1 MYLYFPKTCDPPIF
15 VFVFGPDYCIHHM
28 LFENHETFQEKKTIK
43 LEIYTQMGSLT
54 QTSAL
59 CELAPC
65 IAILVRWQLELLC
78 SSPDLNLHSG
88 CVYWSPHSSTKVN
101 ARHAG
106 HAIWRP
112 KFNSR
117 WLHQWLKNF
126 SNMIPQQRSV
136 NQLLGCLKI
145 GLLPNRPGFIS
156 RSEQGFILCWVEVI
170 CKEKELYSR
179 KPPPVLNPEFYPQ
192 QLKVKFCKCRSNPCI
207 KLLTCY

>member
-1 MYLYFPKTCDPPIF
+1 MQFFFKLKYIFICFCLNNWIQIYNAFCILQKNSTNIYMYLYFPKTCDPPIF

-88 CVYWSPHSSTKVN
+88 CVYWSPHSSTKVQCS
-101 ARHAG
+101 AR
-106 HAIWRP
+106 WTC
-112 KFNSR
+112 N
-117 WLHQWLKNF
+117 LETQ
-126 SNMIPQQRSV
+126 
-136 NQLLGCLKI
+136 
-145 GLLPNRPGFIS
+145 
-156 RSEQGFILCWVEVI
+156 
-170 CKEKELYSR
+170 
-179 KPPPVLNPEFYPQ
+179 
-192 QLKVKFCKCRSNPCI
+192 VKFPVAATVVEQ
-207 KLLTCY
+207 LF